1 MGCDVDTITLSSQ
14 QMDMVKKVAALA
26 GVSDRV
32 RVHLCDYRQLPA
44 EFKHAFDALIAC
56 EMIEVRASVDAS
68 AALCCLTEV
77 PIQDVGPK
85 SMSEFF
91 RMADWALKDHRAAMV
106 ITSTSRPESR
116 YTPYQCIPTSCLP
129 RLSPCANYSCFRTD
143 DFARH
148 YHWPNTHLP
157 SATSLAVS
165 VQEAVP
171 GKFVLYDLEDQGA
184 REIPYPLNF
193 GGSLTR
199 PPLDYPRTLREWGRF
214 AIMSALLRMTS
225 DLTVIEDL
233 NATSEET
240 STGSFRCDILNC
252 VYVMKQSLRRSGVS
266 GGICLYTLKSGL
278 RERTR
283 R

>member
-44 EFKHAFDALIAC
+44 EFKNAFDALIAC
-56 EMIEVRASVDAS
+56 EMIEVGASVDAS

-77 PIQDVGPK
+77 PIQAVGPK
-85 SMSEFF
+85 NMSEFF

-116 YTPYQCIPTSCLP
+116 YTPYQCILTSCLP

-171 GKFVLYDLEDQGA
+171 GKFVLYNLEDQGA
-184 REIPYPLNF
+184 REIPYPLRF

-199 PPLDYPRTLREWGRF
+199 SLLDYPRTLREWGRF
-214 AIMSALLRMTS
+214 AIMSALLRMASNITVVGDLSAILEGTS
-225 DLTVIEDL
+225 
-233 NATSEET
+233 S
-240 STGSFRCDILNC
+240 GSFRCDILNC
-252 VYVMKQSLRRSGVS
+252 VMKQSWRRSGVS
-266 GGICLYTLKSGL
+266 GGICSYTLKSGL